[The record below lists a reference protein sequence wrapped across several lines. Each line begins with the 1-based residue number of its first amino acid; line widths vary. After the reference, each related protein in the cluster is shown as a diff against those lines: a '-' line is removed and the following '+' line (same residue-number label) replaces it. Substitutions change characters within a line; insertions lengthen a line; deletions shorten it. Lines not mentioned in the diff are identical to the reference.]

1 MTLVAMKQQQAVK
14 IHNVSS
20 AQTHAFVAHFD
31 MA

>member
-1 MTLVAMKQQQAVK
+1 MKQQQAVK